1 MRSGPS
7 AEADVLERVQ
17 QTIARERLLRAG
29 DRVVLGV
36 SGGPDSVVLLHLF
49 LRLRSSRQLRM
60 RVVHVDHRLRA
71 DSADDARHVAQLA
84 TQWQVPVEVVER
96 DVQSECAAQGW
107 SLEEGAR
114 RIRYEVLRQVA
125 TRHSAHRIV
134 VAHTAD
140 DQAET
145 VLMRLLRGAGLTGL
159 SGMPCARPLGSST
172 LIRPLL
178 QVWRE
183 EILAYAAS
191 HCVSFRHDASNTDP
205 RFLRNRLRAQLLPLL
220 EQSYNPNIKALLA
233 QLANQCRTD
242 LEFVQSLAQRQWKRM
257 AKFRHGEWVVR
268 LASFRRQPE
277 ALKRQLIRV
286 AISSFSDE
294 GYAMEFRHWLE
305 IASLVTDRPVGTVV
319 DLPGGLQVER
329 GADTLI
335 VRRLASRSA
344 GASVLDDGFSST
356 GSPSSRILTAH
367 LSPMTNAREFP

>member
-1 MRSGPS
+1 MSRGLG
-7 AEADVLERVQ
+7 AEADLLERVEE
-17 QTIARERLLRAG
+17 TIARERVLRAG

-36 SGGPDSVVLLHLF
+36 SGGPDSVVLLHVL
-49 LRLRSSRQLRM
+49 LRLRSPRRLRL
-60 RVVHVDHRLRA
+60 RVVHVNHQLRA

-84 TQWQVPVEVVER
+84 AQWKVPVDVVER
-96 DVQSECAAQGW
+96 DVQGECAAQGW

-125 TRHSAHRIV
+125 TCHSAQRIA

-159 SGMPCARPLGSST
+159 SGMSYARPLESST

-178 QVWRE
+178 DVWRRD
-183 EILAYAAS
+183 ILAYAAA
-191 HCVSFRHDASNTDP
+191 HRVSFRHDASNADP

-220 EQSYNPNIKALLA
+220 EQSYNPNIKARLV

-242 LEFVQSLAQRQWKRM
+242 LEFIQSLAQRQWKRM
-257 AKFRHGEWVVR
+257 AKLRRGEWVLR

-277 ALKRQLIRV
+277 ALRRQLIR
-286 AISSFSDE
+286 AAFSSFNDE

-305 IASLVTDRPVGTVV
+305 VASLVSDRPVGTIV

-329 GADTLI
+329 GTDTLI
-335 VRRLASRSA
+335 VRQLASHRA
-344 GASVLDDGFSST
+344 ETFMLDDGFSST
-356 GSPSSRILTAH
+356 GSASSRILTGH
-367 LSPMTNAREFP
+367 LSAMTNAREFP